1 MKRILFVDDDQMVL
15 RLIERKM
22 KGTDIKCHFANS
34 GEEALKW
41 MKQFHI
47 DVMVT
52 DVMMPD
58 MNGLELSSKAKDISP
73 HTMRIILSGNA
84 HVSSIIDAI
93 NEGHVYK
100 YIIKPWKIDKE
111 AIDMLQEAVEISKR
125 WFEEDESTGELHF
138 VQTSTLKKVST
149 LDRWILTDD
158 DLAIVEQSDD
168 DPLPLNWRDFKY
180 ELINSSVGMMRL
192 YDLAQDRS

>member
-58 MNGLELSSKAKDISP
+58 MNGLELSSKAKDISHIP
-73 HTMRIILSGNA
+73 CGLFSVATPMFHRLSMRSTKVMCISILLSHG
-84 HVSSIIDAI
+84 
-93 NEGHVYK
+93 K
-100 YIIKPWKIDKE
+100 
-111 AIDMLQEAVEISKR
+111 
-125 WFEEDESTGELHF
+125 
-138 VQTSTLKKVST
+138 
-149 LDRWILTDD
+149 
-158 DLAIVEQSDD
+158 
-168 DPLPLNWRDFKY
+168 
-180 ELINSSVGMMRL
+180 
-192 YDLAQDRS
+192 